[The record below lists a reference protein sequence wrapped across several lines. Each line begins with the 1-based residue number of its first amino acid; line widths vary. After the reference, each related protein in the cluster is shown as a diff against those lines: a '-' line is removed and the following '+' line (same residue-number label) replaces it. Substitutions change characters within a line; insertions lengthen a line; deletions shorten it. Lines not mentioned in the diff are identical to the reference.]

1 MYLSASSV
9 ACKLQSLSGWLAG
22 APETHS
28 GMDFLMLRVN
38 TASDI
43 WRLMAQTAIQVQ
55 QHGELRA
62 ACRRR

>member
-1 MYLSASSV
+1 
-9 ACKLQSLSGWLAG
+9 
-22 APETHS
+22 
-28 GMDFLMLRVN
+28 MDFLMLRVN